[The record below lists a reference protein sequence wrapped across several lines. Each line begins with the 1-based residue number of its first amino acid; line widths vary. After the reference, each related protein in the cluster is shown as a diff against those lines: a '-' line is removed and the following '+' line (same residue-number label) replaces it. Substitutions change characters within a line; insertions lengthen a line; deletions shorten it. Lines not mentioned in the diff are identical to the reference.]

1 MKEIK
6 DTCFIIQSRL
16 NSTRIPGKMLKPFA
30 GSTLFEIAI
39 EKLVESD
46 YIPND
51 NVFVA
56 LYDPELI
63 SIARN
68 YPINVFIREEASVSE
83 SQQPSVV
90 SSWHTLPFEH
100 FVSVNACLPL
110 LSVDTIDSFTNY
122 FLHSRHK
129 SLFAV
134 HQTKNFYWDND
145 GEMIT
150 PYPGTMNTN
159 LVENTYSAAHALYA
173 GSTDDIANDI
183 YLGDFTPNYPEL
195 FVIDERETIDIDFDW
210 QFKQAEIL
218 YKNRD
223 KLS

>member
-1 MKEIK
+1 MKKIK

-30 GSTLFEIAI
+30 DSTLFEIAI
-39 EKLVESD
+39 QKLVDSE

-56 LYDPELI
+56 LYDPKLI
-63 SIARN
+63 GIAKN
-68 YPINVFIREEASVSE
+68 YPINIFIREEESVSE
-83 SQQPSVV
+83 SQRPSVV
-90 SSWHTLPFEH
+90 SSWHRLPFKH
-100 FVSVNACLPL
+100 FVSLNACLPL
-110 LSVDTIDSFTNY
+110 LSIDTIDSFTNY
-122 FLHSRHK
+122 FMRSRHK

-134 HQTKNFYWDND
+134 HSKKNLYWDEE

-159 LVENTYSAAHALYA
+159 LVDTTYEAAHALYA
-173 GSTDDIANDI
+173 GSMVDIANDI
-183 YLGDFTPNYPEL
+183 YLGDFSPNYPEL
-195 FVIDERETIDIDFDW
+195 FVIEEKETIDVDYMW

-218 YKNRD
+218 YRNR
-223 KLS
+223 KELL

>member
-1 MKEIK
+1 MKKIK

-39 EKLVESD
+39 QKLVDSE

-56 LYDPELI
+56 LYDPKLI
-63 SIARN
+63 GIAKN
-68 YPINVFIREEASVSE
+68 YPINIFIREEESVSE
-83 SQQPSVV
+83 SQRPSVV
-90 SSWHTLPFEH
+90 SSWHRLPFKH
-100 FVSVNACLPL
+100 FVSLNACLPL
-110 LSVDTIDSFTNY
+110 LSIDTIDSFTNY
-122 FLHSRHK
+122 FMRSRHK

-134 HQTKNFYWDND
+134 HETKNFYWDND

-150 PYPGTMNTN
+150 QYPGTMNTN
-159 LVENTYSAAHALYA
+159 LVDNTYSAAHALYA
-173 GSTDDIANDI
+173 GSMADIANDI
-183 YLGDFTPNYPEL
+183 YLGDFSPNYPEL
-195 FVIDERETIDIDFDW
+195 FVIEEKETIDVDYMW

-218 YKNRD
+218 YKNR
-223 KLS
+223 KELL